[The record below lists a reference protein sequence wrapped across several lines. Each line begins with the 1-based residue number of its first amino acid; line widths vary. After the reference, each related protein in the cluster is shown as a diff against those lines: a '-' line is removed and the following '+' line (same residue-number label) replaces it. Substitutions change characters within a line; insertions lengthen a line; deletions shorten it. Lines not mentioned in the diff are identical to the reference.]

1 MQPGNYICS
10 ATHFWNSA
18 FNQSTSWQDKNL
30 QYVFENFLL
39 QSLHTSGLF
48 ACLNTLITAFEVSRR
63 LKIASVASIHVY
75 LNVDLSRVVQ
85 IQSFPDPLFRI
96 I

>member
-1 MQPGNYICS
+1 MQPGNYI
-10 ATHFWNSA
+10 WSA
-18 FNQSTSWQDKNL
+18 FNQRTSWQDKNI
-30 QYVFENFLL
+30 QYLLENSLL
-39 QSLHTSGLF
+39 QSLHTSGMF
-48 ACLNTLITAFEVSRR
+48 ACLNILITAFEVSCR
-63 LKIASVASIHVY
+63 LKIAAVASIQVY